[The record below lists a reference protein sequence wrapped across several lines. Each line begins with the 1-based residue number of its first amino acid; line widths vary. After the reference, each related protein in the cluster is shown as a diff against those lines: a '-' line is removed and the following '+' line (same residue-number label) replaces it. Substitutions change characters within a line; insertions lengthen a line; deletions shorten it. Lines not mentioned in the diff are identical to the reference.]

1 MKIAYELSVKVSSYT
16 DREGTVKNKYMNVGR
31 ILEKEDGG
39 QFIIMDRTFNP
50 AGCPNP
56 DNKSSV
62 IISMFEPRD
71 KEEKKPYKKED
82 HGPDNYEDNPFSD
95 SDIPY

>member
-1 MKIAYELSVKVSSYT
+1 MKIAYELSVKVSEYT
-16 DREGTVKNKYMNVGR
+16 DRDGNVKGKYMNVGR

-39 QFIIMDRTFNP
+39 QFIILDRTFNP

-62 IISMFEPRD
+62 IISMFEP
-71 KEEKKPYKKED
+71 KEKTESKPAERKPL
-82 HGPDNYEDNPFSD
+82 PDDYSENPFSD
-95 SDIPY
+95 DEPAF